1 MAKDL
6 YSLIRLQ
13 SWEVDEKRRKL
24 GEYLRIVESL
34 ENRMQQLHDE
44 LKQEQAAASES
55 PIEGGALYG
64 NFAKAVIAER
74 KSLNESIAKAEDE
87 VAFARDE
94 LRISYQQ
101 QKTYEMSQ
109 KTRDKKEE
117 KERKRVE
124 QIDLDEV
131 AAESHRQKSRRL

>member
-6 YSLIRLQ
+6 HSRIRLQ

-34 ENRMQQLHDE
+34 ENRMQQLRDE
-44 LKQEQAAASES
+44 LKQEQAAASEP

>member
-6 YSLIRLQ
+6 HSLIRLQ

-34 ENRMQQLHDE
+34 ENRMQQLRDE
-44 LKQEQAAASES
+44 LKQEQAVASES

-74 KSLNESIAKAEDE
+74 KSLNESIGKAEDE